1 MCPVCGSKL
10 EKKGWVDRIHKKE
23 GGRKE
28 WYKIEV
34 RKCIKESCGKSH
46 RLLPDKS
53 VPYKHYDA
61 DLIEAVI
68 DGLAGEEDPA
78 LEEGPSP
85 CTMKRWKEWGK
96 RLETEA
102 EGKLRSAAYRILDL
116 TEKFLGSRESLLQ
129 GLKERLVEG
138 WLPTTLRVIYNTSG

>member
-1 MCPVCGSKL
+1 M
-10 EKKGWVDRIHKKE
+10 DRIHKKE
-23 GGRKE
+23 GGQEE

-34 RKCIKESCGKSH
+34 RKCTVKSCRKSH

-53 VPYKHYDA
+53 IPYKHYDA

-68 DGLAGEEDPA
+68 DGQAGEEDPT

-85 CTMKRWKEWGK
+85 STMKRWREWGK

-116 TEKFLGSRESLLQ
+116 TERFLGSRDSLLQ

-138 WLPTTLRVIYNTSG
+138 WLPATMRVIYNTGG

>member
-34 RKCIKESCGKSH
+34 RKCTKESCGKSH

-61 DLIEAVI
+61 DLIEAII

-116 TEKFLGSRESLLQ
+116 SNEFLGTGESLLEA
-129 GLKERLVEG
+129 LKERLSYG
-138 WLPTTLRVIYNTSG
+138 WLSLAVRVYINTG